1 MHDCALS
8 VNLFDSVDVFDS
20 ALRMDIFDSALFIHQ
35 LDSALRVHLFD
46 NVLVRT
52 EILFLDVIAVKI
64 HS

>member
-20 ALRMDIFDSALFIHQ
+20 ALRTDVFDSVLIIHQ

-46 NVLVRT
+46 NVLIGQSTSVWNCT
-52 EILFLDVIAVKI
+52 ECSSV
-64 HS
+64 